1 MGQVFDD
8 AAASRRVLIN
18 LLPWFVLQGLTTS
31 SGRPNFVEEGFSS
44 CREKS
49 DRPFLVTQLISGEAA
64 SLPKQRVCPP
74 ATFQGVAMTVFARW
88 AVSVRSVRELRPNY
102 RRVTVRN
109 GSSRLQC
116 CQHCIAPVPARLRV
130 RWVRDVLASATDLE
144 DGALTATPKHV
155 SSTTIDEKTMKKN
168 KFRFT
173 NRALVQLPV
182 HDAASPSRSAE
193 YSDAGVIGLRVLVTK
208 QGRKYFYFR
217 FVFEGQKRAAK
228 LGEFPAL
235 EVPGARKLALEMRAK
250 VDRGINPQEAHDRAQ
265 ASPTFE
271 AFGAAEY
278 MPFARQTKRS
288 AHDDECRLRVQIYPR
303 FGSRKLADIQTRE
316 IQQFHADL
324 KESHCA
330 ATANRCLSLISRMY
344 TLACQWTR
352 VDRNPCVGIS
362 KWKENNQRQ
371 RFLTPDEIQ
380 RVYQAMESD
389 PSRTAV
395 AALKFLLLTGA
406 RRNEALKA
414 QWENVDL
421 DNGVWYVPLT
431 KAGKG
436 RYVQL
441 NSESQ
446 NLLRAL
452 PRIQGSPWLFPSRRD
467 PSKPIYSPQGAFDR
481 VLKASG
487 IEHLRLHDLRHTYA
501 SLAINAGVSL
511 SIIQGLLH
519 HQSPVQTMR
528 YSHLMNSTL
537 RTASESIS
545 DAVSMAIRGKAG
557 STEEMR
563 RE

>member
-1 MGQVFDD
+1 
-8 AAASRRVLIN
+8 
-18 LLPWFVLQGLTTS
+18 
-31 SGRPNFVEEGFSS
+31 
-44 CREKS
+44 
-49 DRPFLVTQLISGEAA
+49 
-64 SLPKQRVCPP
+64 
-74 ATFQGVAMTVFARW
+74 
-88 AVSVRSVRELRPNY
+88 
-102 RRVTVRN
+102 
-109 GSSRLQC
+109 
-116 CQHCIAPVPARLRV
+116 
-130 RWVRDVLASATDLE
+130 
-144 DGALTATPKHV
+144 
-155 SSTTIDEKTMKKN
+155 MKKN

-193 YSDAGVIGLRVLVTK
+193 YSDADVIGLRVLVTK

-235 EVPGARKLALEMRAK
+235 EVPDARKLALGMRAK
-250 VDRGINPQEAHDRAQ
+250 VDQGINPQEAHDRAE

-271 AFGAAEY
+271 AFGSSEY

-303 FGSRKLADIQTRE
+303 FGTRKLADIQTRE

-330 ATANRCLSLISRMY
+330 ATANRYLSLLSRMY
-344 TLACQWTR
+344 KLATQWGR
-352 VDRNPCVGIS
+352 VERNPCLGIS

-380 RVYQAMESD
+380 RVFQAMESE

-406 RRNEALKA
+406 RRSEALMA
-414 QWENVDL
+414 RWENVDL
-421 DNGVWYVPLT
+421 ENGVWFLPQT
-431 KAGKG
+431 KSGKG

-441 NSESQ
+441 NSEARS
-446 NLLRAL
+446 LLRAL
-452 PRIQGSPWLFPSRRD
+452 PRASGSPWLFPSRRN
-467 PSKPIYSPQGAFDR
+467 PFKPIYSPQGAFDR
-481 VLKASG
+481 VLKVAG
-487 IEHLRLHDLRHTYA
+487 IEHLRLHDLRHSHA

-528 YSHLMNSTL
+528 YSHIMNSTL
-537 RTASESIS
+537 RSASESVS
-545 DAVSMAIRGKAG
+545 DAVSKAIRGQVG
-557 STEEMR
+557 VPE
-563 RE
+563 